1 MRKLE
6 SWLFAGVSVLAFVS
20 AHGAAVAAETA
31 DLSGAETV
39 IITGTRF
46 TGTTALDSAAPVS
59 VVSGA
64 ELANVGQPD
73 LINAL
78 NRTVP
83 SFNAEAQGYD
93 LSALTLTARLRGLS
107 PNDTLVLVNGKR
119 RHITSNIHADGAE
132 FGAFQGADPADLNFI
147 PVSAIDRVEVL
158 QDGAAAQYGSDAIA
172 GVINI
177 ILKNSD
183 NGGTASVTAGQYYK
197 GDGDTLAGAGNI
209 GFKLLDK
216 GFVNLTVESRY
227 HGFSQR
233 GGVDVRFFNRD
244 GTAKTG
250 LGWNPAAIPGSP
262 YLNQWSGDAEYN
274 LTTVSANAGYDFGSV
289 ELYSFG
295 TFGAKVGQSK
305 ENYRAPNKVV
315 YGTTELYPQGFTP
328 REYIGERDYE
338 FTVGARG
345 KLADWGWDLSSTY
358 GKDAITIR
366 TLDSANAAIYAAT
379 GHTTLDFYDGAFAT
393 SLFTINADINRS
405 FNVGLAGPLGI
416 AFGGEFREDTY
427 QIKAGE
433 PDSYY
438 AGGAQSFPGFL
449 PTDAGIHS
457 RKNYATYVDVSLI
470 PLENLKID
478 LAGRYEHFSDFGDA
492 TIGKITARYDFSPS
506 FALRGTIS
514 TGFRAPTLAEEYF
527 SATNVGPSWAT
538 VVLPPDSAAAALI
551 GIAPLKP
558 EKSTQF
564 SVGAVARVFDGL
576 TATLDAYSIVLGDRI
591 VSTGNLYGKGGAVNS
606 PAVNAAITAHG
617 NDVSSPDFSSVQINI
632 FTNGINTRTRG
643 IDLALNYATDL
654 GASGTIDWS
663 LDGNFN
669 ETVVT
674 RVAATPAQL
683 AGQVLYD
690 LTAKSNL
697 TSSSPKEKV
706 SLGAIWTW
714 GDFSLSL
721 RETIYGPSYEW
732 NSPDGGTY
740 YKNEVKT
747 AAVTDIEAS
756 YAFTDYLKVT
766 FGANNLFDKNPE
778 TIGLTPSGSLTT
790 GNTALYDNPNP
801 YSPYGTNGGYYYV
814 KLSTKF

>member
-1 MRKLE
+1 MRNFN
-6 SWLFAGVSVLAFVS
+6 SFLFAGASLLVLAAGSVASF
-20 AHGAAVAAETA
+20 AAETSE
-31 DLSGAETV
+31 LSDAETV
-39 IITGTRF
+39 IVTGTRF

-59 VVSGA
+59 VIGSA
-64 ELANVGQPD
+64 ELASVGQPD
-73 LINAL
+73 LVNAL

-93 LSALTLTARLRGLS
+93 LSALTLSARLRGLS

-119 RHITSNIHADGAE
+119 RHIIANIHADGAE
-132 FGAFQGADPADLNFI
+132 FGAFQGADSADLNFI

-177 ILKNSD
+177 ILKNGD
-183 NGGTASVTAGQYYK
+183 EGGSASVTTGQYYK
-197 GDGDTLAGAGNI
+197 GDGDTVTAAGNI

-233 GGVDVRFFNRD
+233 GGTDIRFFKQD

-250 LGWNPAAIPGSP
+250 LGWDPASIPGAP

-274 LTTVSANAGYDFGSV
+274 LTTVSANAGYDFGDV
-289 ELYSFG
+289 ELYAFG
-295 TFGAKVGQSK
+295 TYGAKVGQSK
-305 ENYRAPNKVV
+305 ENYRAPTKVV

-338 FTVGARG
+338 STFGARG
-345 KLADWGWDLSSTY
+345 KLAGWAWDLSSTY
-358 GKDAITIR
+358 GKDFDTIR
-366 TLDSANAAIYAAT
+366 TLNSANAAIYAAT
-379 GHTTLDFYDGAFAT
+379 GHTTTNFYDGAFVASQWT
-393 SLFTINADINRS
+393 LNADINRS
-405 FNVGLAGPLGI
+405 FDVGLAGPLGL

-438 AGGAQSFPGFL
+438 AGGAQSFPGYL
-449 PTDAGIHS
+449 PSDAGKYS
-457 RKNYATYVDVSLI
+457 RKNYATYVDISLV
-470 PLENLKID
+470 PVPNLKVN

-492 TIGKITARYDFSPS
+492 TIGKVTARYDFSPA

-527 SATNVGPSWAT
+527 SATNVGPTWAT
-538 VVLPPDSAAAALI
+538 VVLPPDSAAAKLL
-551 GIAPLKP
+551 GIDPLKP

-564 SVGAVARVFDGL
+564 SVGVVGRLFDGL

-591 VSTGNLYGKGGAVNS
+591 VSTGNLYGVGGAVNS
-606 PAVNAAITAHG
+606 AAVNAAITAHG
-617 NDVSSPDFSSVQINI
+617 NSVAGFSSVQVNI

-643 IDLALNYATDL
+643 VDLALAYATDL

-669 ETVVT
+669 ESVITK
-674 RVAATPAQL
+674 VAATPSQL
-683 AGQVLYD
+683 AGQQLYD

-706 SLGAIWTW
+706 SLGAVWTL

-721 RETIYGPSYEW
+721 RETIYGPSWEW

-747 AAVTDIEAS
+747 AAITDLEAS
-756 YAFTDYLKVT
+756 YSFTDYLKLT

-778 TIGLTPSGSLTT
+778 TIGLTPSGDLTT

-814 KLSTKF
+814 KVSTKF

>member
-1 MRKLE
+1 MRKFNSL
-6 SWLFAGVSVLAFVS
+6 LFAGVSMLVLGVGS
-20 AHGAAVAAETA
+20 PAAVVAETS

-39 IITGTRF
+39 IVTGTRF
-46 TGTTALDSAAPVS
+46 TGTTALDSAAPIS
-59 VVSGA
+59 VIGST
-64 ELANVGQPD
+64 ELASVGQPD

-93 LSALTLTARLRGLS
+93 LSALTLSARLRGLS

-119 RHITSNIHADGAE
+119 RHITANIHADGAE
-132 FGAFQGADPADLNFI
+132 FGAFQGADSADLNFI

-177 ILKNSD
+177 ILKNGSE
-183 NGGTASVTAGQYYK
+183 GGSASVTTGQYYK
-197 GDGDTLAGAGNI
+197 GDGDTLAAAGNI

-216 GFVNLTVESRY
+216 GFVNLTVEARY

-233 GGVDVRFFNRD
+233 GGTDIRFFKQD

-250 LGWNPAAIPGSP
+250 LGWDPSSIPGAP

-274 LTTVSANAGYDFGSV
+274 LTTVSANAGYDFGGV
-289 ELYSFG
+289 ELYAFG
-295 TFGAKVGQSK
+295 TYGAKVGQSK
-305 ENYRAPNKVV
+305 ENYRAPTKVV

-338 FTVGARG
+338 STFGARG
-345 KLADWGWDLSSTY
+345 KLAGWAWDLSSTY
-358 GKDAITIR
+358 GKDFDTIR
-366 TLDSANAAIYAAT
+366 TLNSANAAIYAAT
-379 GHTTLDFYDGAFAT
+379 GHTTTNFYDGAFVSSQWT
-393 SLFTINADINRS
+393 LNADINRS
-405 FNVGLAGPLGI
+405 FDVGLAGPVGL

-449 PTDAGIHS
+449 PTDAGKHS
-457 RKNYATYVDVSLI
+457 RKNYATYVDISLA
-470 PLENLKID
+470 PVPNLKVD

-492 TIGKITARYDFSPS
+492 TIGKVTARYDISS
-506 FALRGTIS
+506 AFALRGTIS

-527 SATNVGPSWAT
+527 SATNVGPTWAT
-538 VVLPPDSAAAALI
+538 VVLPPDSAAAKLL
-551 GIAPLKP
+551 GIDSLKP

-564 SVGAVARVFDGL
+564 SVGVVGRLFDGL

-591 VSTGNLYGKGGAVNS
+591 VSTGNLYGVGGAVNS
-606 PAVNAAITAHG
+606 SAVNAAITAHG
-617 NDVSSPDFSSVQINI
+617 NSVAGFSSVQVNI
-632 FTNGINTRTRG
+632 FTNGISTRTRG
-643 IDLALNYATDL
+643 VDLALAYTTDL
-654 GASGTIDWS
+654 GPNGTIDWS

-669 ETVVT
+669 ESVVT
-674 RVAATPAQL
+674 KVAATPSQL
-683 AGQVLYD
+683 AGQQLYD

-706 SLGAIWTW
+706 SLGAVWTL

-721 RETIYGPSYEW
+721 RETIYGPSWEW

-747 AAVTDIEAS
+747 AAITDLEAS
-756 YAFTDYLKVT
+756 YSFTDYLKLT
-766 FGANNLFDKNPE
+766 LGANNLFDKNPE
-778 TIGLTPSGSLTT
+778 TIGLTPSGDLTT
-790 GNTALYDNPNP
+790 GSTALYDNPNP

-814 KLSTKF
+814 KVSTKF